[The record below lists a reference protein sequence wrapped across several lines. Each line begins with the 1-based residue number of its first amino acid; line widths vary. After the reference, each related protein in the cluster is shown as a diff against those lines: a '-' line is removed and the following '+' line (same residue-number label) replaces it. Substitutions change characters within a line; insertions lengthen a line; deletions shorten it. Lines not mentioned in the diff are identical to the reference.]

1 MIEQREQGA
10 PGTDR
15 PSASPAEGVGFL
27 AGFVGAALFFGFF
40 PGLPHVID
48 WGAILVSVGV
58 GVLVRW
64 GVRWWVGR

>member
-1 MIEQREQGA
+1 MIEQQEQERSRQVDERRRRWG
-10 PGTDR
+10 
-15 PSASPAEGVGFL
+15 GVGLVGGFI
-27 AGFVGAALFFGFF
+27 AGILFFGFF

-48 WGAILVSVGV
+48 WGAVLVSVGV

>member
-1 MIEQREQGA
+1 MSEQQAQGA
-10 PGTDR
+10 CGTDGQ
-15 PSASPAEGVGFL
+15 STSPAGGVGFL
-27 AGFVGAALFFGFF
+27 GGFVGAVLFFGFF

-48 WGAILVSVGV
+48 WGAVLVSVGV